1 MTNPE
6 VFFNAVA
13 GIAISPEVA
22 AIRDDYL
29 RAFLV
34 DYGLFWSNRF
44 SRRKRTVMPSR
55 VSTWLPPGTFRP

>member
-6 VFFNAVA
+6 VFSTLSRGLPVV
-13 GIAISPEVA
+13 P
-22 AIRDDYL
+22 RL
-29 RAFLV
+29 RPFV
-34 DYGLFWSNRF
+34 MTIYGLFWSNRF